1 MIKFQLF
8 SLKASDVQN
17 GRIRFDMY
25 ICNKR
30 IAGLI
35 GLRKKQYRFGFD
47 GGDTFKQ
54 AHLGKITVGLEK
66 RKPLRQLWNWV

>member
-1 MIKFQLF
+1 MTSFQLF

-17 GRIRFDMY
+17 GRIRFDIY
-25 ICNKR
+25 VFNKR

-35 GLRKKQYRFGFD
+35 GLRSKKYRFGFD

-54 AHLGKITVGLEK
+54 AHLGKISIGLEK
-66 RKPLRQLWNWV
+66 RKPKRQLWNWV

>member
-17 GRIRFDMY
+17 GRIRFDLY

-35 GLRKKQYRFGFD
+35 GLRSTQYRFGFD

-54 AHLGKITVGLEK
+54 AHLGKITIGLEK
-66 RKPLRQLWNWV
+66 RKPKRQLWNWV